1 MLRPTLTKKRMLQI
15 LTRSS
20 GNDRA
25 SRVCDWF
32 LSTLILLNLAAV
44 AMESVSS
51 IGTKYGT
58 AFFIFEM
65 FSVTI
70 FGIEYVSRIWC
81 MAANEASI
89 HSSPFR
95 RRIEYIFSFTGLIDP
110 VSYTHLTLPTKA

>member
-32 LSTLILLNLAAV
+32 LSTLILLNLVAV

-51 IGTKYGT
+51 IGNQYGT
-58 AFFIFEM
+58 AFLIFEM

-70 FGIEYVSRIWC
+70 FGIEYISRI
-81 MAANEASI
+81 
-89 HSSPFR
+89 
-95 RRIEYIFSFTGLIDP
+95 
-110 VSYTHLTLPTKA
+110 